1 MVELWIVT
9 PNCVGS
15 TPIRHPN
22 ILAYPLTLIQSRKG
36 NWSHE
41 GSSPSASTMC
51 YIDKLIKNN
60 TGVSSKNFFLVAV
73 TIIGLI
79 LLLVPAVLLIVEVIY
94 NHTIATDLSGLAAY
108 IGAVAAVFTSA
119 GITKAWSEKY
129 ERKDSNTIKQS
140 PSKMAEGE

>member
-15 TPIRHPN
+15 TPIRHLN

-36 NWSHE
+36 NWSHG

-73 TIIGLI
+73 TLIGLI
-79 LLLVPAVLLIVEVIY
+79 LLLVPAVILIIEVCY
-94 NHTIATDLSGLAAY
+94 NHTIQTDLNGLAAY
-108 IGAVAAVFTSA
+108 IGAVAGVFATA

-129 ERKDSNTIKQS
+129 EKKKISS
-140 PSKMAEGE
+140 